1 MAGEPAKVCQN
12 RRFCQNLHKKL
23 IFSKKIWKCAYKL
36 FYLQKSENHT
46 IMKRYLLLLVLA
58 IYCLPSEGFAQP
70 MLINAPREYQ
80 PVDPSFGI
88 WNSMITNSNKSLLNK
103 PNKPKK
109 KQKPRINRVYLLAIE
124 NTTDE
129 ATGLTTLRWNDGS
142 SYVGEIYRTVFHGT
156 GTMTY
161 PDNGKYHGQ
170 WKYSHRDGIGTM
182 EYADG
187 SKYVGEWVRDLPNG
201 SGTFINPEGIAFTGK
216 FKDGIP
222 HGKCVMQDID
232 GRKYTARW
240 YYGKLREKSI
250 KPYKE
255 KK

>member
-1 MAGEPAKVCQN
+1 
-12 RRFCQNLHKKL
+12 
-23 IFSKKIWKCAYKL
+23 
-36 FYLQKSENHT
+36 
-46 IMKRYLLLLVLA
+46 MKRYLLLLVLA
-58 IYCLPSEGFAQP
+58 IFCLPNNSFAQFYST
-70 MLINAPREYQ
+70 I
-80 PVDPSFGI
+80 FGEEAERQRSI
-88 WNSMITNSNKSLLNK
+88 SLPFNFHEHRTE
-103 PNKPKK
+103 K
-109 KQKPRINRVYLLAIE
+109 KQKPRIHYTVLSVVE
-124 NTTDE
+124 KTTDE
-129 ATGLTTLRWNDGS
+129 ATGLTTLSWADGS
-142 SYVGEIYRTVFHGT
+142 SYVGEIYRTVFHGM
-156 GTMTY
+156 GTMIY
-161 PDNGKYHGQ
+161 PDKGKYHGQ

-250 KPYKE
+250 KPLEEE
-255 KK
+255 K

>member
-1 MAGEPAKVCQN
+1 M
-12 RRFCQNLHKKL
+12 KK
-23 IFSKKIWKCAYKL
+23 
-36 FYLQKSENHT
+36 
-46 IMKRYLLLLVLA
+46 YLLILIVA
-58 IYCLPSEGFAQP
+58 IFCLPNEGFAQETGP
-70 MLINAPREYQ
+70 DWGRDPWHKLSNVTPESTWKSMMPSLSDHFKKDFPSKSKTATTPR
-80 PVDPSFGI
+80 
-88 WNSMITNSNKSLLNK
+88 KALLYA
-103 PNKPKK
+103 
-109 KQKPRINRVYLLAIE
+109 VE

-240 YYGKLREKSI
+240 YHGKLREKSI
-250 KPYKE
+250 KPLKE
-255 KK
+255 

>member
-1 MAGEPAKVCQN
+1 
-12 RRFCQNLHKKL
+12 
-23 IFSKKIWKCAYKL
+23 
-36 FYLQKSENHT
+36 
-46 IMKRYLLLLVLA
+46 MKRYLLLLVLA
-58 IYCLPSEGFAQP
+58 IFCLPNNSFAQNYGTP
-70 MLINAPREYQ
+70 GYYGERIRSGESALASIWSAGKYGGALTPYDWGRPNLRKNHKKDGKISLDPVEYIK
-80 PVDPSFGI
+80 PIEEVVDG
-88 WNSMITNSNKSLLNK
+88 
-103 PNKPKK
+103 
-109 KQKPRINRVYLLAIE
+109 
-124 NTTDE
+124 TTGT
-129 ATGLTTLRWNDGS
+129 ATLRWSDGS
-142 SYVGEIYRTVFHGT
+142 SYVGETYRTTLHGT

-240 YYGKLREKSI
+240 YHGKLREKSI
-250 KPYKE
+250 KPLEE

>member
-1 MAGEPAKVCQN
+1 
-12 RRFCQNLHKKL
+12 
-23 IFSKKIWKCAYKL
+23 
-36 FYLQKSENHT
+36 
-46 IMKRYLLLLVLA
+46 MKRYLFLLVIA
-58 IYCLPSEGFAQP
+58 MFCLPNVSSAQNYGTP
-70 MLINAPREYQ
+70 GYYGERIRSGESALASIWSAGKYGGALTPYDWGRPNLRKNHKKDGKISLDPVEYIK
-80 PVDPSFGI
+80 PIEEVVDG
-88 WNSMITNSNKSLLNK
+88 
-103 PNKPKK
+103 
-109 KQKPRINRVYLLAIE
+109 
-124 NTTDE
+124 TTGT
-129 ATGLTTLRWNDGS
+129 ATLRWSDGS
-142 SYVGEIYRTVFHGT
+142 SYVGETYRTTLHGT

-240 YYGKLREKSI
+240 YHGKLREKSI
-250 KPYKE
+250 KPLKE
-255 KK
+255 EK

>member
-1 MAGEPAKVCQN
+1 
-12 RRFCQNLHKKL
+12 
-23 IFSKKIWKCAYKL
+23 
-36 FYLQKSENHT
+36 
-46 IMKRYLLLLVLA
+46 MKRYLLLLVLA
-58 IYCLPSEGFAQP
+58 IFCLPNNSFAQNYGTP
-70 MLINAPREYQ
+70 GYYGEQIRSGESALA
-80 PVDPSFGI
+80 SI
-88 WNSMITNSNKSLLNK
+88 WAAGKYGGTSDFSWSTNTLKSAK
-103 PNKPKK
+103 
-109 KQKPRINRVYLLAIE
+109 KPRINRVYLLAIE

-201 SGTFINPEGIAFTGK
+201 SGTFITPAGIAFTGK

-250 KPYKE
+250 KPLAE
-255 KK
+255 K

>member
-1 MAGEPAKVCQN
+1 
-12 RRFCQNLHKKL
+12 
-23 IFSKKIWKCAYKL
+23 
-36 FYLQKSENHT
+36 
-46 IMKRYLLLLVLA
+46 MKRYLLLLVIA
-58 IYCLPSEGFAQP
+58 IFCLPNNSFAQDGP
-70 MLINAPREYQ
+70 MLINAPRELQ
-80 PVDPSFGI
+80 PVDPAKSA
-88 WNSMITNSNKSLLNK
+88 WNSTINYSNKSISSK
-103 PNKPKK
+103 P
-109 KQKPRINRVYLLAIE
+109 QKPSKPRVKVSYLRAAE
-124 NTTDE
+124 VSTDE
-129 ATGLTTLRWNDGS
+129 ATGLTTLSWADGS
-142 SYVGEIYRTVFHGT
+142 SYVGEIYRTVFHGM
-156 GTMTY
+156 GTMIY
-161 PDNGKYHGQ
+161 PDKGKYHGQ

-250 KPYKE
+250 KPLEEE
-255 KK
+255 K

>member
-1 MAGEPAKVCQN
+1 
-12 RRFCQNLHKKL
+12 
-23 IFSKKIWKCAYKL
+23 
-36 FYLQKSENHT
+36 
-46 IMKRYLLLLVLA
+46 MKRYLLLLVLA
-58 IYCLPSEGFAQP
+58 IYCLPNVSSAQNYGTP
-70 MLINAPREYQ
+70 GYYGERIRSGESALASIWSAGKYGGALTPYDWGRPNLRKNHKKDGKISLDPVEYIK
-80 PVDPSFGI
+80 PIEEVVDG
-88 WNSMITNSNKSLLNK
+88 
-103 PNKPKK
+103 
-109 KQKPRINRVYLLAIE
+109 
-124 NTTDE
+124 TTGT
-129 ATGLTTLRWNDGS
+129 ATLRWSDGS
-142 SYVGEIYRTVFHGT
+142 SYVGETYRTTLHGT

-240 YYGKLREKSI
+240 YHGKLREKSI
-250 KPYKE
+250 KPLEEE
-255 KK
+255 K

>member
-1 MAGEPAKVCQN
+1 
-12 RRFCQNLHKKL
+12 
-23 IFSKKIWKCAYKL
+23 
-36 FYLQKSENHT
+36 
-46 IMKRYLLLLVLA
+46 MKRYLLLLVIA
-58 IYCLPSEGFAQP
+58 IFCLPNNSFAQDGP
-70 MLINAPREYQ
+70 MLINAPRELQ
-80 PVDPSFGI
+80 PVDPAKRA
-88 WNSMITNSNKSLLNK
+88 WNSTINYSNKSISSK
-103 PNKPKK
+103 P
-109 KQKPRINRVYLLAIE
+109 QKPSKPRVKVSYLRAAE
-124 NTTDE
+124 VSTDE
-129 ATGLTTLRWNDGS
+129 ATGLTTLSWADGS
-142 SYVGEIYRTVFHGT
+142 SYVGEIYRTVFHGM
-156 GTMTY
+156 GTMIY
-161 PDNGKYHGQ
+161 PDKGKYHGQ

-250 KPYKE
+250 KPLEEE
-255 KK
+255 K

>member
-1 MAGEPAKVCQN
+1 M
-12 RRFCQNLHKKL
+12 KK
-23 IFSKKIWKCAYKL
+23 
-36 FYLQKSENHT
+36 
-46 IMKRYLLLLVLA
+46 YLLILIVA
-58 IYCLPSEGFAQP
+58 IFCLPNEGYAQFYST
-70 MLINAPREYQ
+70 I
-80 PVDPSFGI
+80 FGKEAEMQRSI
-88 WNSMITNSNKSLLNK
+88 SLPFNFHEHRTE
-103 PNKPKK
+103 K

-187 SKYVGEWVRDLPNG
+187 SKYVGEWVQDLPNG

-232 GRKYTARW
+232 GRMYSARW
-240 YYGKLREKSI
+240 VRGKLKEKSI
-250 KPYKE
+250 KPLEE